1 MPRPATE
8 VTTLQAACAQ
18 HRLLE
23 HVDQRHH
30 APAPAYLG
38 LKAAQVA
45 RLGCGLDRRELDRS
59 SGPIGDLQPV
69 RRGQRVVQRREL
81 GVHLL
86 TQRVDERRGVQRLG
100 QFPIVLVPAFLEVG
114 RQVLVRVTPA
124 LRTDHPDLLAAQ
136 PFAQLPERAH
146 LVGHAHGAAAAAL
159 VDLVH
164 QRLPVPAQT
173 RVSGDMFTGR
183 VVRQV
188 SRRGVPADQ
197 FQGPDHRPVRGVAGP
212 ELEHLEQP
220 DQPAPIVVGVL
231 ALIKTD
237 PGNVSLESM
246 LTEIDKLLA
255 VRAVGVPAAV
265 FADVAP
271 RVLAGWRAQVAV
283 ESPSHLRAHPNPAK
297 TLTLLAALLHIRERE
312 ITDTLVELLIATV
325 HRINARAEKK
335 VTAELINAFKKVTDK
350 ENILFSIAEA
360 SLAAPE
366 EKVRRVV
373 YPAIAGGEATLREL
387 VHEYRTKGPVYRTTV
402 STTLRASYTN
412 HYRRG
417 LIRLL
422 EVLQFRSSNATH
434 RPVIGA
440 LELVS
445 RYAAAGNLS
454 YYPAGEHV
462 PAHPGLR
469 GDWEPLVH
477 KVDKRGRR
485 RTVRMAYEVCTFREL
500 RERLRCKE
508 IWVVG
513 AERWRNPD
521 EDLPADF
528 EERRHEHYRELSKPL
543 DAAAFVDPLREEM
556 RAELAALHD
565 ALPAADWL
573 QVADR
578 SAGAI
583 KLAPIEAAPEPRNL
597 RRLKAEV
604 GRRWGMVPLI
614 DMLKEAVLR
623 TGSLKRG
630 HLGRRPRHDQPGGP
644 GRAVDAGDLRLRH

>member
-1 MPRPATE
+1 MVATVVRYTGPFVRYSCTSSRSVASPPAIAGYTTRRTFSSGAASE
-8 VTTLQAACAQ
+8 ASAIENRMFSLSVTFLKALISRA
-18 HRLLE
+18 
-23 HVDQRHH
+23 DQRLQEGDRQGEH
-30 APAPAYLG
+30 P
-38 LKAAQVA
+38 V
-45 RLGCGLDRRELDRS
+45 LDRRGLA
-59 SGPIGDLQPV
+59 
-69 RRGQRVVQRREL
+69 RGTGGEGAPG
-81 GVHLL
+81 GV
-86 TQRVDERRGVQRLG
+86 
-100 QFPIVLVPAFLEVG
+100 
-114 RQVLVRVTPA
+114 
-124 LRTDHPDLLAAQ
+124 
-136 PFAQLPERAH
+136 
-146 LVGHAHGAAAAAL
+146 
-159 VDLVH
+159 
-164 QRLPVPAQT
+164 
-173 RVSGDMFTGR
+173 
-183 VVRQV
+183 
-188 SRRGVPADQ
+188 
-197 FQGPDHRPVRGVAGP
+197 
-212 ELEHLEQP
+212 
-220 DQPAPIVVGVL
+220 
-231 ALIKTD
+231 
-237 PGNVSLESM
+237 
-246 LTEIDKLLA
+246 
-255 VRAVGVPAAV
+255 
-265 FADVAP
+265 
-271 RVLAGWRAQVAV
+271 
-283 ESPSHLRAHPNPAK
+283 
-297 TLTLLAALLHIRERE
+297 
-312 ITDTLVELLIATV
+312 
-325 HRINARAEKK
+325 
-335 VTAELINAFKKVTDK
+335 
-350 ENILFSIAEA
+350 
-360 SLAAPE
+360 
-366 EKVRRVV
+366 
-373 YPAIAGGEATLREL
+373 AIAGGEATLREL

-402 STTLRASYTN
+402 ATTLRASYTN

-454 YYPAGEHV
+454 YYTAGEHV

-556 RAELAALHD
+556 HAELAALYD

-578 SAGAI
+578 PAGAI

-604 GRRWGMVPLI
+604 GRRRGMVPLI
-614 DMLKEAVLR
+614 DMPKEAVLR
-623 TGSLKRG
+623 TGCLKRG
-630 HLGRRPRHDQPGGP
+630 HLGRRPRHDQPGEP